1 MLSMCY
7 YCVISFPF
15 ARSFTQR
22 FFYTQTL
29 LHRDAFDTQWQVHL
43 HANAFTGW
51 CVFHTLVFSHTHAL
65 SQIAFNHT
73 CFYIEIFLH
82 RDTFTQ
88 RWVYTG
94 MLSHTETLLHT
105 NTFTHSFFLLW
116 ATLHT
121 YAKTNRGAF
130 TKDCI
135 DTRSFYLR
143 MFLHRRTFTWF
154 PMADT
159 HLVERVQQTCNF
171 AISPTAFD
179 DRDAFRG
186 RGLTRHKPTL
196 QFDLNAWRSTFREG
210 WVSWTS
216 IHAALTPH
224 EKFRKNVVGAF

>member
-1 MLSMCY
+1 MLLHRN
-7 YCVISFPF
+7 I
-15 ARSFTQR
+15 FTQR
-22 FFYTQTL
+22 YFYPEMG
-29 LHRDAFDTQWQVHL
+29 LHRDAF
-43 HANAFTGW
+43 
-51 CVFHTLVFSHTHAL
+51 TH
-65 SQIAFNHT
+65 
-73 CFYIEIFLH
+73 
-82 RDTFTQ
+82 
-88 RWVYTG
+88 W
-94 MLSHTETLLHT
+94 
-105 NTFTHSFFLLW
+105 NTFTYKYFYTEFFLLW

-143 MFLHRRTFTWF
+143 TFLHRRTFTWF

-196 QFDLNAWRSTFREG
+196 QFDLNVWRSTFREG
-210 WVSWTS
+210 CVSWTS

-224 EKFRKNVVGAF
+224 EKFRKNVVGVF